1 MSVASSRSLCHS
13 LPEGPLWLQKDAAST
28 GGAGQECRSSPLQ
41 ETGVGD
47 KEPTSHPLHQD
58 NSAGVRYWSPDYP
71 QDPLLIK
78 HPVFSPSLPP
88 LTTPLVL
95 PEITSQITCVHVC
108 AQSCPTLRPMD
119 CSPPGSSVHGILQ
132 ARYWSGLPCPPPPTC
147 TQIPFGAPLLG
158 GSQTEHFSLSERRN
172 PGQKGLWP
180 LFVTTP
186 LLHSR
191 RDRGPQRGAAVS
203 LVMTF
208 PLRPQVSGEQP

>member
-1 MSVASSRSLCHS
+1 M
-13 LPEGPLWLQKDAAST
+13 
-28 GGAGQECRSSPLQ
+28 QEQPLQ

-58 NSAGVRYWSPDYP
+58 SSAGVRYWSPGYL

-78 HPVFSPSLPP
+78 HPVFSPFLPP

-108 AQSCPTLRPMD
+108 AQSCPTLYDPWTAARQAPL
-119 CSPPGSSVHGILQ
+119 STGFSRHG
-132 ARYWSGLPCPPPPTC
+132 YCSGLPSPPPLTC
-147 TQIPFGAPLLG
+147 TQIPFSAPLLG
-158 GSQTEHFSLSERRN
+158 GRQTEHFSLSERRN

-186 LLHSR
+186 LLHRR
-191 RDRGPQRGAAVS
+191 RDQGLQRGAAVS
-203 LVMTF
+203 LAMTF